1 MISFFTWCYNRLPQ
15 LRQVLPVN
23 LERAD
28 LMTQFVLLDPGSTD
42 GLAEY
47 AAGIT
52 DPRFRYVYS
61 PQPLHFARLYNL
73 AASYCL
79 GRYLVCLD
87 ADNAIGPDFCRA
99 VRKHCTANSFL
110 HAWDHDWSSG
120 TYGRVAMLAEI
131 FRALGGYD
139 ESLGPCGAQDTDLIN
154 RAIATGMLRHL
165 TKNPD
170 IVGHAIPNTKAE
182 KVAALG
188 LTAADYTRINAA
200 NHRQSGAAIAA
211 GRLIANQHEDAS
223 FRDAITK
230 EACP

>member
-1 MISFFTWCYNRLPQ
+1 VISFFTWCFNRLPQ

-23 LERAD
+23 LDRAD
-28 LMTQFVLLDPGSTD
+28 LLTQFVLLDPGSTD

-61 PQPLHFARLYNL
+61 PQPQIHFARLYNL

-99 VRKHCTANSFL
+99 VRKHCTAGSFL
-110 HAWDHDWSSG
+110 HAWDHAWASG
-120 TYGRVAMLAEI
+120 TYGRVAMLAET

-139 ESLGPCGAQDTDLIN
+139 ESLGPCGAQDSDLIA
-154 RAIATGMLRHL
+154 RAKASGLLLHV
-165 TKNPD
+165 TKDPA
-170 IVGHAIPNTKAE
+170 IVGHAIANTKAE
-182 KVAALG
+182 KVAALQ
-188 LTAADYTRINAA
+188 LTAADYARINAA
-200 NHRQSGAAIAA
+200 NHRQSRAAVAA
-211 GRLIANQHEDAS
+211 GRLIANQEP
-223 FRDAITK
+223 RT
-230 EACP
+230 